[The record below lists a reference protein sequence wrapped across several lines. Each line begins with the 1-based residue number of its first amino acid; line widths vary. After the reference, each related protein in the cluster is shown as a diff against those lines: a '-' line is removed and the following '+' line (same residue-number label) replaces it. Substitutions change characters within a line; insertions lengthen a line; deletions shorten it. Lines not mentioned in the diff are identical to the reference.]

1 MTKADLEALKNALLE
16 LRQQNETFLQERFNR
31 SLPFADGLFDRWER
45 AQRLGLGERTS
56 IYDSASLYGDVS
68 VGHDCWIGPGV
79 ILDGSGGPLN
89 IGSFCSISAGVH
101 IYTHDTVHWSLSGGK
116 LPFRTRP
123 VTIGDS
129 VYIGG
134 QSLIVAGVSIG
145 SRCLVAACSLVT
157 KNVPDGTVVGGVPA
171 RPIGRVEGEGVDVR
185 ITYFHRPE
193 AAVPATA
200 SGIGASNH
208 EN

>member
-1 MTKADLEALKNALLE
+1 MSSVTNPDPDALKDALTE
-16 LRQQNETFLQERFNR
+16 LRQQNETLLRERFNR
-31 SLPFADGLFDRWER
+31 SLPFADGMFDRWER
-45 AQRLGLGERTS
+45 ARRLGFGERTS
-56 IYDSASLYGDVS
+56 IYDSASIYGEVS
-68 VGHDCWIGPGV
+68 VGNDCWIGPGV
-79 ILDGSGGPLN
+79 ILDGSGGPLI

-145 SRCLVAACSLVT
+145 SRCLVAAGSLVT
-157 KNVPDGTVVGGVPA
+157 KNVLDGTVVGGVPA
-171 RPIGRVEGEGVDVR
+171 RSIGRVEGEGGDVR
-185 ITYFHRPE
+185 IVYSHSFQDRSVRP
-193 AAVPATA
+193 
-200 SGIGASNH
+200 
-208 EN
+208 